1 MSNPSNPII
10 DIYTWDE
17 PGYQPLVLSHDWQV
31 ALLNA
36 DANCMLENLGRIERH
51 NHTDEVFILSHGQSA
66 LLVRNESESKVI
78 DMQPG
83 VIYNVPCSVWHTLLS
98 SPDASWIIVENR
110 NTHLNDNEVRQ
121 MTSTEKDLFIAQ
133 IPVWLK

>member
-1 MSNPSNPII
+1 LNNPSKPII

-17 PGYQPLVLSHDWQV
+17 PGYQPLVFSQDWQV

-36 DANCMLENLGRIERH
+36 DANCLLENLGRIERH
-51 NHTDEVFILSHGQSA
+51 NQTDEVFILLRGQSA
-66 LLVRNESESKVI
+66 LLVKNEVEISLI

-83 VIYNVPCSVWHTLLS
+83 VIYNVPRSVWHTLLS
-98 SPDASWIIVENR
+98 SANATWIIVENR

-121 MTSTEKDLFIAQ
+121 MTFSEKEQFLAQ
-133 IPVWLK
+133 LPVWSG

>member
-1 MSNPSNPII
+1 LSNPSKPII
-10 DIYTWDE
+10 DIYTWDD
-17 PGYQPLVLSHDWQV
+17 PGYQPLVFSHDWQV

-36 DANCMLENLGRIERH
+36 DANCMVENLGRIERH
-51 NHTDEVFILSHGQSA
+51 NMTDEVFILLNGQSA
-66 LLVRNESESKVI
+66 LLVRNEAESRVI

-83 VIYNVPCSVWHTLLS
+83 VIYNVPRSIWHTLLS

-121 MTSTEKDLFIAQ
+121 MTLIEKEVFFAQ
-133 IPVWLK
+133 LPVWSK